1 MKTYII
7 SNTINHIP
15 EPTRSKL
22 ISSKLNKKNI
32 EELDEEVKLITTNN
46 ADHFT
51 IFSIDGG
58 EPMKVKLFDLD
69 GFFYICHLETEEVPY
84 KNNPKG
90 YTDFSIL
97 QANHINDIKIIDIIE

>member
-22 ISSKLNKKNI
+22 ISCKLNKNSL

-46 ADHFT
+46 ADHYTTFCT
-51 IFSIDGG
+51 DGG
-58 EPMKVKLFDLD
+58 EQTKVKLFDLD
-69 GFFYICHLETEEVPY
+69 GIFYICHLETEDVQY
-84 KNNPKG
+84 KNNPNG

>member
-22 ISSKLNKKNI
+22 ISCKLNKI
-32 EELDEEVKLITTNN
+32 SFEELNEEVKLITTNN

-51 IFSIDGG
+51 TFSTDGG
-58 EPMKVKLFDLD
+58 ERMKVKLFDLD
-69 GFFYICHLETEEVPY
+69 GIFFICHLDTNEVSS
-84 KNNPKG
+84 KNNFNG
-90 YTDFSIL
+90 YTDFSFL